1 MNYRLVFKLLS
12 GILFALSA
20 AFLVCLGVAFYYAGR
35 AGEERAVFG
44 FALSVILSAMFGG
57 LFYTIGRTAS
67 KRLFQ
72 KEALFVIGS
81 GWLLAS
87 LVGAIPYQIIVP
99 GISPVD
105 AFFESASGF
114 TTTGASI
121 FSDIEALPHSLLF
134 WRSLSQWIGGMG
146 VVVFFVAILSF
157 LGAGGKILYANEASG
172 HTADFEESR
181 IQTAVKN
188 LWFLYLALSALCT
201 LVYWLGGMD
210 WFDAICHMFTT
221 LSTGGFSTRNA
232 SLAAFQSPLLEW
244 STTLFMVVG
253 GTSFLLILQVVRGRF
268 HLIRK
273 NTEFHAYTVILIA
286 ATFAVAFF
294 LIRDDLASGWHHA
307 LRGAAFQVSSIMTTT
322 GFATEDFGAWSS
334 FPKVLLL
341 VLMMIGGCTAS
352 TAGGMKVIRLV
363 IGIRSSINSV
373 EKSYR
378 PSVVRQIVV
387 NGRTVDEDF
396 VRDVL
401 AYLVILAI
409 IGLAS
414 IPLTALFEPDISVD
428 GNISAVIACLFNIG
442 PGLAEVGPTHNYANL
457 HDYTKLLLSVLMV
470 MGRLE
475 LYAILVLFSPSLWR
489 QFS

>member
-1 MNYRLVFKLLS
+1 MNYRLVFRLLS
-12 GILFALSA
+12 AILFALSA
-20 AFLVCLGVAFYYAGR
+20 AFVACLGVAFCYAGR
-35 AGEERAVFG
+35 VGEERAVLG
-44 FALSVILSAMFGG
+44 FAVSIGLSAILGTV
-57 LFYTIGRTAS
+57 FYFVGRSAA

-87 LVGAIPYQIIVP
+87 VVGAIPYQIIVP
-99 GISPVD
+99 HINPVD
-105 AFFESASGF
+105 AIFESASGF

-121 FSDIEALPHSLLF
+121 FGDVEALPHSLLF

-146 VVVFFVAILSF
+146 VVVFFVAILNF

-181 IQTAVKN
+181 IKTAVKN
-188 LWFLYLALSALCT
+188 LWFLYLALSAICT
-201 LVYWLGGMD
+201 VVYRLGGMN
-210 WFDAICHMFTT
+210 WFDAVCHMFTT

-232 SLAAFQSPLLEW
+232 SMAAFQSPFLEW
-244 STTLFMVVG
+244 STTLFMVIG
-253 GTSFLLILQVVRGRF
+253 GTSFLLILQVVRGNFRQV
-268 HLIRK
+268 RK
-273 NTEFHAYTVILIA
+273 NTEFHAYTAIL
-286 ATFAVAFF
+286 FASSLIIAFF
-294 LIRDDLASGWHHA
+294 LIRDDLASGWDHA
-307 LRGAAFQVSSIMTTT
+307 LRAAAFQVSSIMTTT
-322 GFATEDFGAWSS
+322 GFATEDFGVWSS

-352 TAGGMKVIRLV
+352 TAGGMKVIRV
-363 IGIRSSINSV
+363 VVAVRSSINSV
-373 EKSYR
+373 EKSFR
-378 PSVVRQIVV
+378 SSVMRRIVV

-401 AYLVILAI
+401 AFLVMLAI
-409 IGLAS
+409 VGLAS
-414 IPLTALFEPDISVD
+414 MPLTALFEPDISVD

-442 PGLAEVGPTHNYANL
+442 PGLGEVGPTQNYALL
-457 HDYTKLLLSVLMV
+457 HDYTKILLSILMV

-489 QFS
+489 RFS